1 MFGAMVATGVF
12 ARRLG
17 YLSRTYSLCLALA
30 GVGIIGYTRSTTL
43 WVAFVVLFL
52 TGVPIAA
59 VNSVVGPIILRVTP
73 RSNLIG
79 RVVSVLNPALQVTS
93 MLSIGLAGW
102 LASTLLH
109 GWSGRLL
116 GLHLRTYD
124 TIYGVGGLLVV
135 AGGIWALA
143 ILPAAV
149 RAETVDDPTATST
162 ADATATADAA
172 GDPTGTPA
180 AEAAGAA

>member
-1 MFGAMVATGVF
+1 MVAIGVTG
-12 ARRLG
+12 
-17 YLSRTYSLCLALA
+17 AL
-30 GVGIIGYTRSTTL
+30 VST
-43 WVAFVVLFL
+43 VLRDL
-52 TGVPIAA
+52 DV
-59 VNSVVGPIILRVTP
+59 
-73 RSNLIG
+73 
-79 RVVSVLNPALQVTS
+79 
-93 MLSIGLAGW
+93 
-102 LASTLLH
+102 H
-109 GWSGRLL
+109 LL